1 MQFQHPK
8 TKLRAMLKSLFT
20 PTNYTVG
27 ILVLFPI
34 CKNPPSYMYNSPARN
49 ADRDP
54 PLPTPS
60 TPSSMNQTPTSHIP
74 RPTLSPPHHAPTF
87 PPPSH
92 LPPTTLPSPPSPL
105 PHPFISKEI
114 QNGILSK
121 RLLIEPR
128 TEKKVLTQS
137 IIRYIG
143 MYRAGSCGRSVSQ
156 DREERDTQTRHTFAK
171 ALRTRE
177 VFEQTT
183 MAFPHLA
190 HSRHQNTRS
199 RFKRNK

>member
-137 IIRYIG
+137 IIRYIDR
-143 MYRAGSCGRSVSQ
+143 YRACVASGLAHVGGQSVSAG
-156 DREERDTQTRHTFAK
+156 RKGTRKRAK
-171 ALRTRE
+171 R
-177 VFEQTT
+177 
-183 MAFPHLA
+183 FPKPYEPAKSSSKQRWLSHA
-190 HSRHQNTRS
+190 
-199 RFKRNK
+199 